1 MNARMRTDTNS
12 IFERIG
18 FSAMCNGDK
27 DSMGS
32 RSAKCLLLVASVL
45 WPRALGAQKAPPS
58 PDRPWHSKEETDAA
72 RQLVADH
79 QPAWSIDP
87 QQVYTLAEL
96 IDLAEQHNPETRAA
110 WERARMRAN
119 EVGVARSAYY
129 PTLVATVFAASLR
142 QPTLIGEY
150 FHRQTIAFVSPTID
164 VEYLIFDLGGRS
176 GALDVAKANLLIQNL
191 EFNNTHRRVIYQVAS
206 AYFRLLNSKGQREA
220 AEISLKNAETVESD
234 AESRLRNGLATRP
247 DVLEATAARTQADYD
262 LQATVGAEE
271 ISQGELATV
280 MGLSADTQF
289 HVQSISELPI
299 PTTAADS
306 LGEEIDRAFKQ
317 RPDLLSAIAR
327 IRSAEG
333 ELKQAKSTNFP
344 EIRFAGDGGLI
355 RGYGQQDLYPGHYG
369 EGETWSAGLEMK
381 WTLFDGAG
389 REKKIAAAKRQA
401 DAAEADLHAKR
412 DQIEQEVFTSYTNLR
427 TALRQQQVATALLA
441 ASMQSY
447 EAARQSYSLGLRS
460 QLDVISTQKSLAQA
474 QYEDVAART
483 QLLSQVA
490 DLAFRTG
497 DMIQIQSQTSKP

>member
-1 MNARMRTDTNS
+1 
-12 IFERIG
+12 
-18 FSAMCNGDK
+18 
-27 DSMGS
+27 
-32 RSAKCLLLVASVL
+32 
-45 WPRALGAQKAPPS
+45 
-58 PDRPWHSKEETDAA
+58 
-72 RQLVADH
+72 
-79 QPAWSIDP
+79 
-87 QQVYTLAEL
+87 
-96 IDLAEQHNPETRAA
+96 
-110 WERARMRAN
+110 
-119 EVGVARSAYY
+119 
-129 PTLVATVFAASLR
+129 
-142 QPTLIGEY
+142 
-150 FHRQTIAFVSPTID
+150 
-164 VEYLIFDLGGRS
+164 
-176 GALDVAKANLLIQNL
+176 
-191 EFNNTHRRVIYQVAS
+191 
-206 AYFRLLNSKGQREA
+206 
-220 AEISLKNAETVESD
+220 
-234 AESRLRNGLATRP
+234 
-247 DVLEATAARTQADYD
+247 
-262 LQATVGAEE
+262 
-271 ISQGELATV
+271 
-280 MGLSADTQF
+280 
-289 HVQSISELPI
+289 VQSISELPI

>member
-1 MNARMRTDTNS
+1 M
-12 IFERIG
+12 
-18 FSAMCNGDK
+18 
-27 DSMGS
+27 DSQL
-32 RSAKCLLLVASVL
+32 AKCVLLMAGVVLVRELVA
-45 WPRALGAQKAPPS
+45 QNAPPS
-58 PDRPWHSKEETDAA
+58 ADRPWHSKEERDAA

-79 QPAWSIDP
+79 QPAWNIDP
-87 QQVYTLAEL
+87 QKVYTLAEL
-96 IDLAEQHNPETRAA
+96 INLAEQHNPETRAA
-110 WERARMRAN
+110 WERARMRAD
-119 EVGVARSAYY
+119 ELGVARSAYY
-129 PTLVATVFAASLR
+129 PTLVATVYAASLR
-142 QPTLIGEY
+142 QPALIGEY
-150 FHRQTIAFVSPTID
+150 FHRQTIAFVSPALQ

-176 GALDVAKANLLIQNL
+176 GALDVAKANLLTQNL

-206 AYFRLLNSKGQREA
+206 AYFRLLSSKGQREA
-220 AEISLKNAETVESD
+220 AETSLKNAETVESD

-247 DVLEATAARTQADYD
+247 DLLEATAARVQADYD
-262 LQATVGAEE
+262 LQAIIGAEE

-280 MGLSADTQF
+280 MGLAADTHF
-289 HVQSISELPI
+289 HVQSISEIPI

-306 LGEEIDRAFKQ
+306 LGEEIDRAFQQ
-317 RPDLLSAIAR
+317 RPELLASIAR

-333 ELKQAKSTNFP
+333 ELKQARSAYFP
-344 EIRFAGDGGLI
+344 TIRFAGDGGLV

-369 EGETWSAGLEMK
+369 DGEIWSAGLEMR

-389 REKKIAAAKRQA
+389 REKRIAAARREEN
-401 DAAEADLHAKR
+401 AAEADLHATR

-474 QYEDVAART
+474 RYEDVAARS
-483 QLLSQVA
+483 QLLLQVA

-497 DMIQIQSQTSKP
+497 DMIQIQVQPSKP